1 MGISIGTIGLAY
13 CAVSLKTS
21 EVSDRSEDQLVALAM
36 VLNVLRCKAGR
47 DPNRQCAVKSRTCCL
62 SVGRNLNWSNLIR
75 GVGVVWRL
83 EVAKRRWWGVSPYV
97 VTSFL
102 LGNKKDRKLQ
112 SFFGTQG
119 GNRTPTPEGSGF

>member
-62 SVGRNLNWSNLIR
+62 SP
-75 GVGVVWRL
+75 
-83 EVAKRRWWGVSPYV
+83 A
-97 VTSFL
+97 VTVMI
-102 LGNKKDRKLQ
+102 
-112 SFFGTQG
+112 
-119 GNRTPTPEGSGF
+119 PESHAAETYGLR